1 MKNPNGY
8 GSIFK
13 LSGNRRRPWCA
24 RVTVDWTD
32 EGKQQYKILGY
43 YEERS
48 EALIDLAKYNDNP
61 YDLDNNKITFAEI
74 YEKWSDEKFPKI
86 SESNV
91 RGYRTSFNKCTKL
104 HDMKFKQLRKMHM
117 QRVIDENEHLSYQ
130 TRLKLKTLFAQLYR
144 FAIENDIVEKDYSK
158 FVDPGEETTKLERIP
173 FSDAEIEKLW
183 ANLDK
188 PYVDSVLIM
197 IYSGMRVGELLTI
210 ETKNIDLKN
219 RIMIGGNKTKAG
231 IDRAIPIHKR
241 LMSLIDTSK
250 EYLITSPT
258 GKKFSY
264 NNYIQRY
271 FTPLM
276 HELGMVHLPHDCR
289 HTTATKLDNAN
300 INRTIIKLILGHASS
315 DITEKVYTHKSHAQL
330 VEAIDAI

>member
-8 GSIFK
+8 GSVFK

-24 RVTVDWTD
+24 RITAGWTD

-48 EALIDLAKYNDNP
+48 EAMIALAQYNNDP

-74 YEKWSDEKFPKI
+74 YEKWSSEKFPKI

-91 RGYRTSFNKCTKL
+91 RGYKTSYNKCIKL

-117 QRVIDENEHLSYQ
+117 QRIIDENGHLSYQ
-130 TRLKLKTLFAQLYR
+130 TRLKVKTLFTQLYR

-158 FVDPGEETTKLERIP
+158 FVDTGEETTKLERIP

-183 ANLDK
+183 ANIDK
-188 PYVDSVLIM
+188 PYIDSVLIM

-210 ETKNIDLKN
+210 ETKNIDLEN
-219 RIMIGGNKTKAG
+219 RIMIGGIKTKAG

-241 LMSLIDTSK
+241 LIGLIDMSK
-250 EYLITSPT
+250 EYLVTSPT

-276 HELGMVHLPHDCR
+276 QELGMSHLPHDCR
-289 HTTATKLDNAN
+289 HTAATKLDNAN
-300 INRTIIKLILGHASS
+300 VNRTIIKRILGHAST

-330 VEAIDAI
+330 IEAIDAI